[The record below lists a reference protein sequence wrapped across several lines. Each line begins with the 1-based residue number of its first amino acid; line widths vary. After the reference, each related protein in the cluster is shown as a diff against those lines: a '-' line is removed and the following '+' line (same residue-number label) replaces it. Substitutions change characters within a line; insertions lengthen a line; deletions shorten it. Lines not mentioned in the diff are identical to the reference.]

1 MAGAWQGQYKY
12 LLGFLIV
19 LVSGMAAGV
28 LGKLSGWRHLSTCS
42 VFWPFF
48 YGLGNW
54 LRNYSVSLPFEIPHY
69 TYRRHTL
76 ATIDRV
82 SMLSLTTLFCLFF
95 IMAVRRNGLMIVSWR
110 QGYGIHTSLR
120 SHKTPLSFSAECS

>member
-19 LVSGMAAGV
+19 LVSGMAAGL

-48 YGLGNW
+48 CGLGNW
-54 LRNYSVSLPFEIPHY
+54 LRNYSVFLPFEIPHY

-82 SMLSLTTLFCLFF
+82 SMLSLTTLFCLFYYGGSKKRPRDRVAEAG
-95 IMAVRRNGLMIVSWR
+95 IRNTHL
-110 QGYGIHTSLR
+110 
-120 SHKTPLSFSAECS
+120 PP